1 MKRARPT
8 LNNEIKYTRKRIN
21 IIIWIF
27 YRKCTEHNH
36 LTCWHRC
43 VHSNKQPNVSKV
55 KTNHSTTLR
64 IKSEHLI
71 ELEIPV
77 QMVIRNCVCVLVM
90 ILFFFIYYYFYCVCF
105 SFSYYLPLLL
115 LLLMIVFFS
124 LLSTVCLCFSLSL
137 YFIYTKL
144 VFGAVLW
151 VFLLRSI
158 IIYVLPSYKNS
169 WIQFRFLLYH
179 RSCFTF
185 GLAVNAK
192 CNVLKSNGFPALF
205 FLFIIIITYYYSFS
219 TNVSTVLVQL
229 FATSFSRNQKSW
241 RETWMDLCG
250 SVCDVDVLKYCY
262 YFWLHFPSVL
272 FYLFEC
278 SNSVLVVLV
287 TWFDGIL
294 SEEKK
299 YVQMSVDSNRIIT
312 LNER

>member
-36 LTCWHRC
+36 STCWHRC
-43 VHSNKQPNVSKV
+43 VHFNKQPNVSNV

-77 QMVIRNCVCVLVM
+77 QMVIRNCVCARDDF
-90 ILFFFIYYYFYCVCF
+90 ILFHLLLFLLRVFFI
-105 SFSYYLPLLL
+105 LLL
-115 LLLMIVFFS
+115 FAIAVAAADDCVLFPPLDRVF
-124 LLSTVCLCFSLSL
+124 VCL

-192 CNVLKSNGFPALF
+192 CNVLKSNGFPAF
-205 FLFIIIITYYYSFS
+205 FSLYYYY
-219 TNVSTVLVQL
+219 NILL
-229 FATSFSRNQKSW
+229 F
-241 RETWMDLCG
+241 
-250 SVCDVDVLKYCY
+250 V
-262 YFWLHFPSVL
+262 
-272 FYLFEC
+272 FYKRFNGFGTTFC
-278 SNSVLVVLV
+278 NK
-287 TWFDGIL
+287 FF
-294 SEEKK
+294 
-299 YVQMSVDSNRIIT
+299 
-312 LNER
+312 